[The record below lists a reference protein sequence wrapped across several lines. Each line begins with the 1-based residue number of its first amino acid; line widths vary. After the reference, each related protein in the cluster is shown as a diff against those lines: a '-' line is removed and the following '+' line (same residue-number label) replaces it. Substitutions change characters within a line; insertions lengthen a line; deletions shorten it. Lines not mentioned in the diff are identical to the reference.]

1 MIRRLIPLPTGAAR
15 CPSTRTVPCSQADT
29 CARGLAPHG
38 PGREVRDF
46 STEARMPGG
55 GCVWH
60 VTQQYAEPASQQ
72 PTVHD
77 APGWMR

>member
-1 MIRRLIPLPTGAAR
+1 MIRRALPLVTGAAR
-15 CPSTRTVPCSQADT
+15 CPSTRTVPCMAADT
-29 CARGLAPHG
+29 CARGLARHE

-46 STEARMPGG
+46 STEPRLPGG
-55 GCVWH
+55 ACAWH
-60 VTQQYAEPASQQ
+60 VSQQYAEPAAQQ